1 MSRPQLSAVTG
12 RATALLAVLA
22 LALLALAGPAGAKT
36 SKFQRG
42 GLPSIGQITLKERDN
57 GSTVVRVPVTY
68 TKALPRG
75 PAGLEMAA
83 VTLVVYPR
91 MKHGRSDGH
100 PFAKYTREH
109 FVKGD
114 ETFVDRFRLNRREA
128 KRFFGL
134 GRKARGKLLRV
145 DVQHRIKDRPGE
157 PALHEKD
164 ASMTLAS
171 SHRAR
176 PQGESGV
183 LMLRNDTKTSL
194 NTVSTPIMCMYTEG
208 EEGSNLQW
216 FTAEDLAPGATVES
230 FIEADG
236 SIFDSSEYQGP
247 TGASAGQYFDW
258 LGIEIDLIAYAFDVE
273 LTPFMLALD
282 LVTHCDAMAS
292 TFSFVAANA
301 EGAGASSEA
310 WVLTGETCRIDCPRE
325 HLISADYALDFQ
337 GLGEETNP
345 GLWAHKSTE
354 VLSALAG
361 HWQGLPE
368 PEGGKV
374 VQDNGLHFD
383 WREWENEE
391 EDEPEWEVSVGEGSK
406 PAGFSG

>member
-1 MSRPQLSAVTG
+1 MSRPQLSALTP
-12 RATALLAVLA
+12 RAIATLAVAA
-22 LALLALAGPAGAKT
+22 LALLVLAGPASAKT

-42 GLPSIGQITLKERDN
+42 GLPSIGQITLETRAN
-57 GSTVVRVPVTY
+57 GSAVVRVPVTY
-68 TKALPRG
+68 TKAIRRG
-75 PAGLEMAA
+75 PVGLEETA
-83 VTLVVYPR
+83 VTLDVRPR
-91 MKHGRSDGH
+91 LKHGRPDGH

-109 FVKGD
+109 LIKGD
-114 ETFVDRFRLNRREA
+114 GTIVEHFRLNRREA
-128 KRFFGL
+128 RRFFDL
-134 GRKARGKLLRV
+134 GRRARGKLLRI
-145 DVQHRIKDRPGE
+145 DVQHLIKDRRGE
-157 PALHEKD
+157 PASHEKD

-171 SHRAR
+171 SHRAKA
-176 PQGESGV
+176 QGQSGV
-183 LMLRNDTKTSL
+183 LMLANDTKTNL
-194 NTVSTPIMCMYTEG
+194 NTVATPIMCMYTYG
-208 EEGSNLQW
+208 EEGSNLEW
-216 FTAEDLAPGATVES
+216 FSAEDLAPGGTIEAFV
-230 FIEADG
+230 EADG

-258 LGIEIDLIAYAFDVE
+258 LGIEIDLIAYAFDIE

-282 LVTHCDAMAS
+282 LVTHCDSMAS
-292 TFSFVAANA
+292 TFSLVAANA
-301 EGAGASSEA
+301 EGPGASSEA
-310 WVLTGETCRIDCPRE
+310 WVLTDETCRIECPRE

-361 HWQGLPE
+361 YWQGLPE

-383 WREWENEE
+383 WSEGESE
-391 EDEPEWEVSVGEGSK
+391 EDEPEWEVAVGEGSK